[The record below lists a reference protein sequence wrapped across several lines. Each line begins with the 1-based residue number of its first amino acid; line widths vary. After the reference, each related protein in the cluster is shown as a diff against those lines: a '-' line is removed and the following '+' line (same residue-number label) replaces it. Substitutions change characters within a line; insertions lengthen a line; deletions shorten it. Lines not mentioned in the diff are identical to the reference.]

1 MTVRIKSRYTRM
13 HARKIVRTAHNLS
26 VVRNVDL
33 ISADPARIGDWT
45 EDQDSRSIS
54 MHNLFMA
61 A

>member
-1 MTVRIKSRYTRM
+1 MTVRIESRYTRM
-13 HARKIVRTAHNLS
+13 HARKIVRITHDLS

-33 ISADPARIGDWT
+33 ISTGPARMGDET
-45 EDQDSRSIS
+45 EDHGSQSIA

>member
-1 MTVRIKSRYTRM
+1 MTVRIESRYTRM
-13 HARKIVRTAHNLS
+13 HARKIVRTTHDLS

-33 ISADPARIGDWT
+33 ISADPARMGDGT
-45 EDQDSRSIS
+45 EDHDSQSIA